1 MKKYMMSNLKS
12 QLKKLVN
19 SQSADEIIATIIIL
33 NALSLFLATSSRL
46 YAQYGWWL
54 DQFDHY
60 CLLFFV
66 VELLIRIYISGV
78 SFFKS
83 KWNLFDTFIVVIAI
97 LPHAGYLSA
106 LRSLRIL
113 RLVRLIRFFPK
124 LQFLILSIRN
134 AVPGMLSVL
143 FFLSLFFIIFSI
155 ISFNLFK
162 NLNGEH
168 FSSITNTLMSMFQIM
183 MYDSWKDIVRP
194 LQLVAPYASSFFIC
208 YLIVMKFTLLNLF
221 LGLIISAV
229 QAAAR
234 EESNQALKSLKQSHD
249 SVEMLE
255 VKNASAL
262 EHKVDSLM
270 EEIKSLKLMLNKQ
283 N

>member
-1 MKKYMMSNLKS
+1 MKKYMMSQKKS
-12 QLKKLVN
+12 QLKKFMN
-19 SQSADEIIATIIIL
+19 SQSADEIVATIIIL

-60 CLLFFV
+60 CLFFFV
-66 VELLIRIYISGV
+66 CELFVRIYTSGL

-83 KWNLFDTFIVVIAI
+83 RWNLFDTFIVIISI

-124 LQFLILSIRN
+124 LQFLILSIKN

-162 NLNGEH
+162 NLNGSH

-183 MYDSWKDIVRP
+183 INDSWKEIVRP
-194 LQLVAPYASSFFIC
+194 LQEVVSYASAFFIC

-234 EESNQALKSLKQSHD
+234 EESKQAFKNLKNSK
-249 SVEMLE
+249 EPNE
-255 VKNASAL
+255 SAEKCTITL
-262 EHKVDSLM
+262 EHKVDTLM
-270 EEIKSLKLMLNKQ
+270 EEIRAIKSMLNKQ
-283 N
+283 S